1 MKVKV
6 IIAALLLA
14 GAGMSANAQSTDDN
28 WFLQGQLGASYSLD
42 GTGISK
48 LISPAGQIAAGKYFN
63 PYVGARLA
71 VSGWT
76 KSLQMFT
83 LGMFFPKFFVCPYF
97 MKNELTGVFP
107 IFIQMVTDS
116 SFFLTGL
123 FDEVETGFF

>member
-42 GTGISK
+42 GTGIGK

-71 VSGWT
+71 VSGWRGREQARRGVLLWCGHRGRPVQHEQPVLRKQPRT
-76 KSLQMFT
+76 FLQCT
-83 LGMFFPKFFVCPYF
+83 PYRGGR
-97 MKNELTGVFP
+97 LQP
-107 IFIQMVTDS
+107 D
-116 SFFLTGL
+116 L
-123 FDEVETGFF
+123 

>member
-48 LISPAGQIAAGKYFN
+48 CF
-63 PYVGARLA
+63 
-71 VSGWT
+71 
-76 KSLQMFT
+76 
-83 LGMFFPKFFVCPYF
+83 GM
-97 MKNELTGVFP
+97 
-107 IFIQMVTDS
+107 
-116 SFFLTGL
+116 
-123 FDEVETGFF
+123 

>member
-42 GTGISK
+42 GTGIGK

-63 PYVGARLA
+63 PYVGAVWLSAAGGEGPEAAAGPPRGSTT
-71 VSGWT
+71 VRPPWT
-76 KSLQMFT
+76 ACST
-83 LGMFFPKFFVCPYF
+83 
-97 MKNELTGVFP
+97 
-107 IFIQMVTDS
+107 
-116 SFFLTGL
+116 
-123 FDEVETGFF
+123 